1 MLWPGL
7 VGIEDEVLYG
17 QTTLR
22 HECLACAAEDLPV
35 LLFGED
41 AANHVQHDD
50 VVAGAEIV
58 SEHVSRANGDCA
70 MTPALLTYSAVSG
83 TTSGRST
90 MSQCTSGQAFAKAI
104 E

>member
-1 MLWPGL
+1 
-7 VGIEDEVLYG
+7 
-17 QTTLR
+17 
-22 HECLACAAEDLPV
+22 
-35 LLFGED
+35 
-41 AANHVQHDD
+41 
-50 VVAGAEIV
+50 
-58 SEHVSRANGDCA
+58 